1 MTQPSAGKKHRKNYF
16 SKANAVIT
24 SEGRCLCKP
33 FCLVAVILGVKLHDD
48 IPETDRFFEAYGPSF
63 ELSIGKG
70 RRPNRNSDAYIRDT
84 IKLALSKFQNTS
96 NCGNATQNAFV
107 QI

>member
-1 MTQPSAGKKHRKNYF
+1 M
-16 SKANAVIT
+16 
-24 SEGRCLCKP
+24 
-33 FCLVAVILGVKLHDD
+33 ILGVKLHDD

-70 RRPNRNSDAYIRDT
+70 RRPNRNSDVYIRDT

-96 NCGNATQNAFV
+96 NCDNAKCFLFRSKLLEYFYCN
-107 QI
+107 